1 MSTLVIYY
9 SRKGQNYVN
18 GSIEDLEK
26 GNTKIVA
33 EYIAKAANADLFEV
47 ETEKEYSLDYMTC
60 TEEAKDELRANARP
74 VLKKMLTSIEEYD
87 NIIVAGPCWWGT
99 YPMAIFTLLDALN
112 FNGKNVYPV
121 MTHEG
126 SGLSGA
132 PLALKRHCQ
141 GAVVGKGLAIHGA
154 DADISEEACIKW
166 VKNNIK

>member
-1 MSTLVIYY
+1 
-9 SRKGQNYVN
+9 
-18 GSIEDLEK
+18 
-26 GNTKIVA
+26 
-33 EYIAKAANADLFEV
+33 
-47 ETEKEYSLDYMTC
+47 
-60 TEEAKDELRANARP
+60 
-74 VLKKMLTSIEEYD
+74 
-87 NIIVAGPCWWGT
+87 
-99 YPMAIFTLLDALN
+99 MAIFTLLDALN

-141 GAVVGKGLAIHGA
+141 GVFVGKGLAIHGA